1 MGMTHVTIQVANAAD
16 GVRPKTVECLVDTGA
31 FFSIIPKDVLRAVGV
46 RARRKQTFTLA
57 NGHVIVRRVGDA
69 LFRYGKHEGAAPAIF
84 GEKHDKALLGVLS
97 IEAMG
102 LEVDSVKKRLKP
114 TELLL
119 V

>member
-1 MGMTHVTIQVANAAD
+1 MGMTHVNVQISNPGNGAHTQ
-16 GVRPKTVECLVDTGA
+16 TVECLVDTGA
-31 FFSIIPKDVLRAVGV
+31 FFSIVPRSLLRSAGI
-46 RARRKQTFTLA
+46 RPRRKQVFTLA
-57 NGHVIVRRVGDA
+57 NGRTMTRQVGDA
-69 LFRYGKHEGAAPAIF
+69 LFRYGKYEGAAPVIF

-102 LEVDSVKKRLKP
+102 LEIDPVKKRLKP